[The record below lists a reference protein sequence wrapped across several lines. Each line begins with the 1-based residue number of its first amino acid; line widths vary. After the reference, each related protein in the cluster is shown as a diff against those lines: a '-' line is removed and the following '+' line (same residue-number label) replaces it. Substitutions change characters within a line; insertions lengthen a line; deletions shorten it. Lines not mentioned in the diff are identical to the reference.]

1 MSFVAFP
8 KLPEKI
14 PVHFN
19 FSGKPDSWKE
29 KSVFSFFLL
38 PIIQTIFIT
47 GFFLLAYFSHS
58 VNFPKK
64 ESLSTLSPE
73 KREIIYSLIK
83 EFVFLV
89 MIFFNLLFIH
99 LQRSV
104 ILTAHQITRGIDKS
118 YFYSIIGIIFM
129 LIFLYFLRI
138 KVKIKELLIS

>member
-29 KSVFSFFLL
+29 KSGFSFFLL
-38 PIIQTIFIT
+38 PIIQTIFII
-47 GFFLLAYFSHS
+47 GFSLLAYFSRS
-58 VNFPKK
+58 INFPKK

-83 EFVFLV
+83 EFVFLI

-99 LQRSV
+99 LQRSI
-104 ILTAHQITRGIDKS
+104 ILTALQITRGIDKG

-129 LIFLYFLRI
+129 LVFLYFIRI